1 MFVCV
6 SWERGIRRGSPEGRR
21 CVRELYEALAWVG
34 SKSGRL
40 PVGLWTQGPS
50 VRTASEL
57 AAHSSVYQA
66 GEVRTL
72 NADAVSQHLAGILS
86 ASQTRGTYLK

>member
-21 CVRELYEALAWVG
+21 WVRELYEALAWVG
-34 SKSGRL
+34 SKSRRL

-57 AAHSSVYQA
+57 AAHSSVHQA
-66 GEVRTL
+66 GEVHTL
-72 NADAVSQHLAGILS
+72 NADFCLPTSGGHLVCLTDPS
-86 ASQTRGTYLK
+86 NLP